1 MTYKIKSFLYFLCF
15 AIAAFIYNN
24 IEQKEQEFQNEVNS
38 ASIVETDF
46 EDVDDIK
53 ETQEDPIAGLE

>member
-24 IEQKEQEFQNEVNS
+24 IEQKDEKFQNQ
-38 ASIVETDF
+38 ASSPAMVETDF
-46 EDVDDIK
+46 EDVDDVN
-53 ETQEDPIAGLE
+53 ETQEDRIVGLE